1 MIKPYYEEDGITIYH
16 GDCREILPHL
26 PKVDLVLTDP
36 PYNVGYHY
44 ESYSDRLSNE
54 EYASRLKF
62 AICPPAVVIHYPE
75 DMFFVA
81 LSIGQSPLKCVSWVY
96 NAHTPRKWRTIAWFG
111 ISPDL
116 SKVRQPYKNEGDKRI
131 QNRIKEG
138 KEGASLYDWWHIEQV
153 KNVCHEKTEH
163 PCQIPVEIMNRIIT
177 TTMADT
183 ILDPFMG
190 SGTTL
195 VAAKQL
201 HRKAIGIEIEEKY
214 CEIAV
219 KRLGQGVL
227 PI

>member
-1 MIKPYYEEDGITIYH
+1 MKPYYDQDGIIIYH
-16 GDCREILPHL
+16 GDFREILPHL
-26 PKVDLVLTDP
+26 PKIDLVLTDP

-44 ESYSDRLSNE
+44 ESYSDNLSKEDYSNML
-54 EYASRLKF
+54 RF
-62 AICPPAVVIHYPE
+62 ALSSPSVVIHYPE

-81 LSIGQSPLKCVSWVY
+81 KSIGQVPEKCVSWVY

-111 ISPDL
+111 IRPDL
-116 SKVRQPYKNEGDKRI
+116 SKVKQPYKNEGDKRI
-131 QNRIKEG
+131 QKKIANGEQ
-138 KEGASLYDWWHIEQV
+138 GASLYDWWHIEQV

-163 PCQIPVEIMNRIIT
+163 PCQIPVEIMNRIILT
-177 TTMADT
+177 TEVEI

-195 VAAKQL
+195 VAAHQL

-219 KRLGQGVL
+219 KRLRQGVL
-227 PI
+227 SL